1 LARQNAPQRP
11 ANTLVL
17 INSMVSFI
25 TFEGGDGTGKSTQ
38 IRLLE
43 RYLVAQGK
51 TCLTT
56 REPGGTS
63 LGQLLRQ
70 ILLESGNRPISSSTE
85 LFLYLADRAQHV
97 HEVIAPAIRQGKIVL
112 SDRHT
117 DSTVAYQGYGRG
129 FDLQLLLSL
138 NEIASGGLTPDITFL
153 LDCPVELGLSR
164 TVRRRSDTLKL
175 KSDDRFESENLEF
188 HEKVRQGFLDLARA
202 EPERF
207 YIIDASHPEQ
217 QVFAAV
223 KEIVD
228 RRLEFLS

>member
-1 LARQNAPQRP
+1 
-11 ANTLVL
+11 
-17 INSMVSFI
+17 MVGFI

-38 IRLLE
+38 IRFLE
-43 RYLVAQGK
+43 RHLIAQGK
-51 TCLTT
+51 SCLTT

-70 ILLESGNRPISSSTE
+70 ILLESGNRAISSSTE

-97 HEVIAPAIRQGKIVL
+97 HEVIAPAIAQGKIVL

-138 NEIASGGLTPDITFL
+138 NRIASQGLTPDITFL

-164 TVRRRSDTLKL
+164 TVHRRSGSAKV
-175 KSDDRFESENLEF
+175 KSTDRFENEKLEF

-202 EPERF
+202 EPARF
-207 YIIDASHPEQ
+207 YVIDASRSEQ
-217 QVFAAV
+217 EVFAAV
-223 KEIVD
+223 REIVD
-228 RRLEFLS
+228 RRLDLSN

>member
-1 LARQNAPQRP
+1 
-11 ANTLVL
+11 
-17 INSMVSFI
+17 MVGFI

-43 RYLVAQGK
+43 RHLIAQGK
-51 TCLTT
+51 SCLTT

-63 LGQLLRQ
+63 LGQLLRK

-97 HEVIAPAIRQGKIVL
+97 HEVIAPAIMQGKIVL
-112 SDRHT
+112 SDRYT

-129 FDLQLLLSL
+129 FEVQLLLTL
-138 NEIASGGLTPDITFL
+138 NRVASQGVTPDFTFL

-164 TVRRRSDTLKL
+164 TIYRRSDPSIAKN
-175 KSDDRFESENLEF
+175 DDRFENENLEF
-188 HEKVRQGFLDLARA
+188 HEKVRRGFLDLARA
-202 EPERF
+202 EPARF
-207 YIIDASHPEQ
+207 YIIDASQSEQ
-217 QVFAAV
+217 EVFAAV

-228 RRLEFLS
+228 RRLDLSS

>member
-1 LARQNAPQRP
+1 
-11 ANTLVL
+11 
-17 INSMVSFI
+17 MVGFI

-43 RYLVAQGK
+43 KHLIAQGK

-63 LGQLLRQ
+63 LGRLLRK
-70 ILLESGNRPISSSTE
+70 ILLESGHRPISASTE

-97 HEVIAPAIRQGKIVL
+97 HEVIAPAITQGKIVL

-129 FDLQLLLSL
+129 FDVQLLVSL
-138 NEIASGGLTPDITFL
+138 NQMASQGLIPDITFL
-153 LDCPVELGLSR
+153 LDCPAELGLSR
-164 TVRRRSDTLKL
+164 TVRRRSDPSKS
-175 KSDDRFESENLEF
+175 KSDDRFENENLEF
-188 HEKVRQGFLDLARA
+188 HEKVRQGFLHMARA

-207 YIIDASHPEQ
+207 HIIDASRSEQ
-217 QVFAAV
+217 EVFAAI

-228 RRLEFLS
+228 RRLDLTS

>member
-1 LARQNAPQRP
+1 
-11 ANTLVL
+11 
-17 INSMVSFI
+17 MVGFI

-38 IRLLE
+38 IRFLE
-43 RYLVAQGK
+43 RHLIAQGK
-51 TCLTT
+51 SCLTT

-63 LGQLLRQ
+63 LGQLLRS

-97 HEVIAPAIRQGKIVL
+97 HEVIAPAIAQGKIVL

-138 NEIASGGLTPDITFL
+138 NRIASQGLTPDITFL

-164 TVRRRSDTLKL
+164 TVRRRSVSATVKG
-175 KSDDRFESENLEF
+175 DDRFENEKLEF

-202 EPERF
+202 EPARF
-207 YIIDASHPEQ
+207 HIIDASHSEQ
-217 QVFAAV
+217 EVFAAV
-223 KEIVD
+223 REIVD
-228 RRLEFLS
+228 RRLDLSN

>member
-1 LARQNAPQRP
+1 
-11 ANTLVL
+11 
-17 INSMVSFI
+17 MVGFI

-38 IRLLE
+38 IKLLE
-43 RYLVAQGK
+43 RHLTAQGK
-51 TCLTT
+51 SCLTT

-63 LGQLLRQ
+63 LGQLLRK
-70 ILLESGNRPISSSTE
+70 ILLESGKHPISSSTE

-97 HEVIAPAIRQGKIVL
+97 HEVIAPAITHGKIVL

-129 FDLQLLLSL
+129 FDVQLLLSL
-138 NEIASGGLTPDITFL
+138 NRIASQGLTPDITFL

-164 TVRRRSDTLKL
+164 MVHRRSGPSKGEGA
-175 KSDDRFESENLEF
+175 DRFENENLEF

-202 EPERF
+202 EPGRF
-207 YIIDASHPEQ
+207 YIIDASQSEQ
-217 QVFAAV
+217 EVFAAV

-228 RRLEFLS
+228 RRLDLSS

>member
-1 LARQNAPQRP
+1 
-11 ANTLVL
+11 
-17 INSMVSFI
+17 MVGFI
-25 TFEGGDGTGKSTQ
+25 TFEGGDGSGKSTQ

-43 RYLVAQGK
+43 KHLMTRDK

-63 LGQLLRQ
+63 LGRLLRQ
-70 ILLESGNRPISSSTE
+70 ILLETGKRPISASTE

-97 HEVIAPAIRQGKIVL
+97 HEVIAPGIAQGTIVL
-112 SDRHT
+112 SDRYT

-129 FDLQLLLSL
+129 FDLKLLLSL
-138 NEIASGGLTPDITFL
+138 NRIASEGLTPDITFL
-153 LDCPVELGLSR
+153 LDCPVPLGLSR
-164 TVRRRSDTLKL
+164 TVQRRSDPLKA
-175 KSDDRFESENLEF
+175 KTNDRFENEKLEF

-207 YIIDASHPEQ
+207 YIIDASQSEQ
-217 QVFAAV
+217 EVFAAI

-228 RRLEFLS
+228 RRLDLPS

>member
-1 LARQNAPQRP
+1 
-11 ANTLVL
+11 
-17 INSMVSFI
+17 MVGFI

-38 IRLLE
+38 IRFLE
-43 RYLVAQGK
+43 RHLIAQGK
-51 TCLTT
+51 SCLTT

-63 LGQLLRQ
+63 LGQLMRQ

-97 HEVIAPAIRQGKIVL
+97 HEVIAPAIAQGKIVL

-138 NEIASGGLTPDITFL
+138 NRIASQGLTPDITFL
-153 LDCPVELGLSR
+153 FDCPVELGLSR
-164 TVRRRSDTLKL
+164 TVHRRSGSATV
-175 KSDDRFESENLEF
+175 KSDDRFENEKLEF

-202 EPERF
+202 EPARF
-207 YIIDASHPEQ
+207 YIIDASHSEQ
-217 QVFAAV
+217 EVFATV
-223 KEIVD
+223 REIVD
-228 RRLEFLS
+228 RRLDLSS

>member
-1 LARQNAPQRP
+1 
-11 ANTLVL
+11 
-17 INSMVSFI
+17 MVGFI

-43 RYLVAQGK
+43 RHLIAQGK
-51 TCLTT
+51 SCLTT

-70 ILLESGNRPISSSTE
+70 ILLEGGNRPISSSTE

-97 HEVIAPAIRQGKIVL
+97 DEVIAPAIAQGKIVL

-129 FDLQLLLSL
+129 FDVQLLLSL
-138 NEIASGGLTPDITFL
+138 NRIASQGLTPDITFL

-164 TVRRRSDTLKL
+164 TVHRRAGSMTV
-175 KSDDRFESENLEF
+175 KSNDRFENEKLEF

-202 EPERF
+202 EPARF
-207 YIIDASHPEQ
+207 YIIDASHSEQ
-217 QVFAAV
+217 EVFAAV
-223 KEIVD
+223 REIVG
-228 RRLEFLS
+228 RRLDLSS

>member
-1 LARQNAPQRP
+1 
-11 ANTLVL
+11 
-17 INSMVSFI
+17 MVGFI

-38 IRLLE
+38 IKLLE
-43 RYLVAQGK
+43 SYLVAQGK
-51 TCLTT
+51 TCIIT

-70 ILLESGNRPISSSTE
+70 ILLEAGSRSISSPTE

-97 HEVIAPAIRQGKIVL
+97 HEVIVPAIAQGKIVL

-129 FDLQLLLSL
+129 IDLRLLLRL

-164 TVRRRSDTLKL
+164 ALQR
-175 KSDDRFESENLEF
+175 KSQAVGVTGKDRFEIENLEF
-188 HEKVRQGFLDLARA
+188 HQKVRQGFLELARA
-202 EPERF
+202 EPARF
-207 YIIDASHPEQ
+207 YILDASRSEQ
-217 QVFAAV
+217 KVFAAI
-223 KEIVD
+223 KEVVD
-228 RRLEFLS
+228 RRLDLSS

>member
-1 LARQNAPQRP
+1 
-11 ANTLVL
+11 
-17 INSMVSFI
+17 MVSFI

-43 RYLVAQGK
+43 RHLIAQGK
-51 TCLTT
+51 SCLTT

-63 LGQLLRQ
+63 LGQLLRK

-97 HEVIAPAIRQGKIVL
+97 HEVIAPAIMQGKIVL
-112 SDRHT
+112 ADRYT

-138 NEIASGGLTPDITFL
+138 NRVATQGLIPDMTFL

-164 TVRRRSDTLKL
+164 TVHRRWDPSIPKNN
-175 KSDDRFESENLEF
+175 DRFENENLEF
-188 HEKVRQGFLDLARA
+188 HEKVRRGFLDLARA
-202 EPERF
+202 EPARF
-207 YIIDASHPEQ
+207 YVIDASQSEQ
-217 QVFAAV
+217 EVFAAV

-228 RRLEFLS
+228 RRLDLAS

>member
-1 LARQNAPQRP
+1 
-11 ANTLVL
+11 
-17 INSMVSFI
+17 MVGFI
-25 TFEGGDGTGKSTQ
+25 TFEGGDGSGKSTQ

-43 RYLVAQGK
+43 KHLTTRDK

-63 LGQLLRQ
+63 LGRLLRQ
-70 ILLESGNRPISSSTE
+70 ILLESGKRPISASTE

-97 HEVIAPAIRQGKIVL
+97 HEVIAPAILKGTIVL
-112 SDRHT
+112 SDRYI

-138 NEIASGGLTPDITFL
+138 NRIASEGMTPDITFL
-153 LDCPVELGLSR
+153 LDCPVHLGLSR
-164 TVRRRSDTLKL
+164 TVHRRSNASAS
-175 KSDDRFESENLEF
+175 KSNDRFESENLDF
-188 HEKVRQGFLDLARA
+188 HEKVRNGFLELARA

-207 YIIDASHPEQ
+207 YIIDASRSEQ
-217 QVFAAV
+217 EVFAAV

-228 RRLEFLS
+228 RRLDLPS

>member
-1 LARQNAPQRP
+1 LAWYKGTRP
-11 ANTLVL
+11 ANSLLL
-17 INSMVSFI
+17 IKSMVGFI

-43 RYLVAQGK
+43 KHLIAQGK

-70 ILLESGNRPISSSTE
+70 ILLESGNRPIGSSTE

-97 HEVIAPAIRQGKIVL
+97 HEVIAPAIAQGKIVL

-129 FDLQLLLSL
+129 FDLKLLLGL
-138 NEIASGGLTPDITFL
+138 NRIASEGLTPDITFL

-164 TVRRRSDTLKL
+164 TVHRRSDPLKA
-175 KSDDRFESENLEF
+175 KTNDRFENENLEF

>member
-1 LARQNAPQRP
+1 
-11 ANTLVL
+11 
-17 INSMVSFI
+17 MVGFI

-43 RYLVAQGK
+43 RHLIAQGK
-51 TCLTT
+51 SCLTT

-70 ILLESGNRPISSSTE
+70 ILLEGGNRPISSSTE

-97 HEVIAPAIRQGKIVL
+97 DEVIAPAIAQGKIVL

-129 FDLQLLLSL
+129 FDVQLLLSL
-138 NEIASGGLTPDITFL
+138 NRIASQGLTPDITFL

-164 TVRRRSDTLKL
+164 TVHRRAGSMTV
-175 KSDDRFESENLEF
+175 KSNDRFENEKLEF
-188 HEKVRQGFLDLARA
+188 HEKVRQGFLDLARE
-202 EPERF
+202 EPARF
-207 YIIDASHPEQ
+207 YIIDASHSEQ
-217 QVFAAV
+217 EVFAAV
-223 KEIVD
+223 REIVG
-228 RRLEFLS
+228 RRLDLSS